1 LFNLNR
7 MILLLGA
14 TGYVGQAFSSELR
27 QRRISFIPLTRK
39 AVDYSNFDVLFG
51 YVRKMK
57 PEFVINAAGYAPTP
71 NLEARE
77 SAHWEVLCANALLPQ
92 TIARVCL
99 MTNTPWAHISSGN
112 IYTGAK
118 IEMPGGHM
126 RIERDLNRPEI
137 RRLFASEPDRF
148 HGFTEWDEP
157 NLSFRRAPCN
167 FYCGSKAL
175 AEEAIQDMG
184 RCYIWRP
191 GTIFDERD
199 DSRNLLSKLQRSR
212 AVYDSIISVSQLNDF
227 VRACLELRENSAA
240 FGIYNVVNAGVVT
253 IEHVVELTRQILK
266 PGPEIE
272 LLNNEPEPE
281 ASQVSAGTACS
292 SCILDT
298 AKLVAAGVKMRT
310 AEEALKSSLRR
321 WRDGASVP
329 ASANAAPVNSFS
341 DLDPMSLFEKLF
353 ARQT

>member
-1 LFNLNR
+1 

-14 TGYVGQAFSSELR
+14 TGYIGQAFSLELR

-39 AVDYSNFDVLFG
+39 AVDYSNFDALFS

-57 PEFVINAAGYAPTP
+57 PDFVINAAGYAPTP
-71 NLEARE
+71 NLETRE

-99 MTNTPWAHISSGN
+99 MTNTPWAHISSAN

-118 IEMPGGHM
+118 VEKPGGKMHVV
-126 RIERDLNRPEI
+126 RDLNCPDVRQ
-137 RRLFASEPDRF
+137 LFAAHPEKF
-148 HGFTEWDEP
+148 HGFTECDEP

-175 AEEAIQDMG
+175 AEEAIHGMG

-191 GTIFDERD
+191 GTIFDECD
-199 DSRNLLSKLQRSR
+199 DGRNLLSKLQRSQS
-212 AVYDSIISVSQLNDF
+212 VYDSIISISQLNDF
-227 VRACLELRENSAA
+227 VRACLELWENGAP
-240 FGIYNVVNAGVVT
+240 FGTYNVVNPGPVT
-253 IEHVVELTRQILK
+253 IERIVELIREVLK
-266 PGPEIE
+266 PAPEIE
-272 LLNNEPEPE
+272 LMDIQGE
-281 ASQVSAGTACS
+281 SVSVDAPSGIACS

-298 AKLVAAGVKMRT
+298 AKLQSAGVKMRDT
-310 AEEALKSSLRR
+310 EEALKGSLHK
-321 WRDGASVP
+321 WRDGSIP
-329 ASANAAPVNSFS
+329 APAAQSPNSLSSFN
-341 DLDPMSLFEKLF
+341 DLEPMALFEKLF